1 MFFTYIAVSDNKE
14 TLENL
19 QIKTKSNIA
28 NAYQNLILL
37 QLLFT
42 DIFCRFKI
50 LVEFFLVSIIGDTIL
65 ERVF

>member
-1 MFFTYIAVSDNKE
+1 MFFTYIAISDNKE

-42 DIFCRFKI
+42 NIFCRFKI